1 MFEQKE
7 MSLDARITIAVFSL
21 FFGAIMLFVAL
32 GQESWKL
39 VPGIFCFIIAGA
51 CILPQPIK
59 GWCGNIVAI
68 VVIVWAV
75 TFFYLDFVD
84 PNPNHEPRMFASL
97 FGLPALAYLVNK
109 YAKLFQTTKS

>member
-7 MSLDARITIAVFSL
+7 MSLGARITIAVFSL
-21 FFGAIMLFVAL
+21 LFGAIMLLWAQ

-39 VPGIFCFIIAGA
+39 VPAIFCFIIAGA

-75 TFFYLDFVD
+75 TFLYLDFVD
-84 PNPNHEPRMFASL
+84 PKPDQEPMMFASL
-97 FGLPALAYLVNK
+97 FGLPALVYLVNK